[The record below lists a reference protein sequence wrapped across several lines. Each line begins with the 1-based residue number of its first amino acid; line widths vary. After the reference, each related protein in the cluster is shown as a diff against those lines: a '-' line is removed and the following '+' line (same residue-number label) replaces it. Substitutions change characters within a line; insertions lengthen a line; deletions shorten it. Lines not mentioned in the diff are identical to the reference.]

1 MYVTL
6 SEREE
11 QTMKNYIYIIIVLI
25 FATAFLGC
33 AADDAGNDGG
43 EGSETL
49 GEMMSE
55 GSSFFGEV
63 NEVTFT
69 SDDGW
74 EIYGS
79 YYVSGAEHAP
89 CVLLL
94 HMMPADRHSYDDFAP
109 KLAGAGYDVLSIDLR
124 GHGESLYK
132 HGDKRSFEDFS
143 DVEHQESVGDIEA
156 ARAFLAEN
164 GADTTRMAI
173 VGASIGAN
181 LALVYAA
188 QNEGVKTVVLLSPGL
203 DYRGVLA
210 GPAMEVHGERP
221 ALVVAS
227 DEDEY
232 SAESCRELKD
242 IAGESAELKIYE
254 DSGHGTDIFES
265 QPQLETEVIS
275 WIGAHI

>member
-1 MYVTL
+1 MN
-6 SEREE
+6 
-11 QTMKNYIYIIIVLI
+11 NYKYLIIVLV
-25 FATAFLGC
+25 FMGAFLGC
-33 AADDAGNDGG
+33 AGNDG
-43 EGSETL
+43 EENSETL

-55 GSSFFGEV
+55 GGNFSGEV
-63 NEVTFT
+63 NQVTFT
-69 SDDGW
+69 TDDGW

-94 HMMPADRHSYDDFAP
+94 HMMPADRHSYDNFAP

-156 ARAFLAEN
+156 ARAFLVEK

-188 QNEGVKTVVLLSPGL
+188 GDEGVKTVVLLSPGL
-203 DYRGVLA
+203 DYRGVETA
-210 GPAMEVHGERP
+210 TAMEAYGERP
-221 ALVVAS
+221 ALIVAS

-242 IAGESAELKIYE
+242 IAGERAELKIYE
-254 DSGHGTDIFES
+254 DSAHGTDIFKP
-265 QPQLETEVIS
+265 QPQLETDIIA